1 MAWAVVAG
9 AAITT
14 VGGAL
19 MSRKGNKAQ
28 DAAASAAN
36 LEAEI
41 ARDQWERY
49 KQVYAPLEEQ
59 FVAESFAYDTPQNY
73 ALAAGEASAD
83 VSTQFGKM
91 RQRLNRTPGLDPSS
105 PAYQASMVNLDLS
118 QAATD
123 ATMQN
128 RARLGVRDTAYDRKR
143 TALALGKGLD
153 QTAASGAGRSANT
166 LGNLAAAQYGQ
177 ASDAATGLGS
187 LTSNLINAWQNRK
200 PATTTPG
207 GP

>member
-19 MSRKGNKAQ
+19 LSKKGNKAQ

-143 TALALGKGLD
+143 RTLAVIRPPLAPVDQPTRLATWPQPSTAK
-153 QTAASGAGRSANT
+153 R
-166 LGNLAAAQYGQ
+166 
-177 ASDAATGLGS
+177 
-187 LTSNLINAWQNRK
+187 R
-200 PATTTPG
+200 TPRRDLES
-207 GP
+207 